1 MGTGGNR
8 DTNYRVAYNKFWQ
21 DVKKRNPEEITAARR
36 ITYNKETEEFT
47 VRYFG
52 EEYLLDSHQETIY
65 RKKDGKVPD
74 IMDAIIILNYLAY
87 AQLLPETEPR
97 WVSIKEI
104 PGCMIFYS
112 AFQKTALMPLIQA
125 FGKRPEALVE
135 VAPKFGGAKAQFGDA
150 SAVFQAFPEIPL
162 CVVVW
167 AGDEEVPANATILYD
182 SSIGPMLHGESIIG
196 LGMTLA
202 NRLCRQVKG

>member
-104 PGCMIFYS
+104 PVCMIVY
-112 AFQKTALMPLIQA
+112 
-125 FGKRPEALVE
+125 
-135 VAPKFGGAKAQFGDA
+135 
-150 SAVFQAFPEIPL
+150 
-162 CVVVW
+162 
-167 AGDEEVPANATILYD
+167 
-182 SSIGPMLHGESIIG
+182 
-196 LGMTLA
+196 
-202 NRLCRQVKG
+202 